1 MVIMKK
7 SMFALLATL
16 AVLLAACGSGS
27 PSASSSSTTSA
38 ASSSATTSTA
48 ALTKLTIALPVAEP
62 VQSPVYLAKLKGYFQ
77 KEGIDPKIVVLAG
90 DVIVN
95 SALVSNSVQFTSV
108 NAVSLLTANSKHIPI
123 QMACMEYNGPEW
135 AMAVS
140 NSLASSAKLSSSS
153 PAKSVLEA
161 LKGDKV
167 AAVGGPA
174 AAPGVM
180 LLGLLAHY
188 NLPSNWFTIFA
199 VQSSSAL
206 VTALQHNEVQA
217 IFDTQPIPAE
227 AQLQHAGKVV
237 FDTTEIPSLASVP
250 WEGIV
255 AAKSYISSHPTIVK
269 GVCNAIAQA
278 DNYLISHPGSSTTAL
293 QSTFSSLS
301 PALLKSALVS
311 YKWVKDAQMTS
322 SQWTSG
328 LAALE
333 AFHLLKA
340 KISPSVLAN
349 SYTTADL
356 PSSSGS

>member
-1 MVIMKK
+1 MFKSKK
-7 SMFALLATL
+7 SILASL
-16 AVLLAACGSGS
+16 AVSAVILAACGSGS
-27 PSASSSSTTSA
+27 SSSSSATTAA
-38 ASSSATTSTA
+38 ASATTTSTA

-62 VQSPVYLAKLKGYFQ
+62 VQSPVYLAKVKGYFQ

-108 NAVSLLTANSKHIPI
+108 NAVSLLTANSKGIPI

-135 AMAVS
+135 AMAVT
-140 NSLASSAKLSSSS
+140 NQIASSAGLSSSTS
-153 PAKSVLEA
+153 PKAVLQA

-167 AAVGGPA
+167 AVVGGPA

-188 NLPSNWFTIFA
+188 NLPANLFTIFA

-206 VTALQHNEVQA
+206 VTSLQHNEVQA

-227 AQLQHAGKVV
+227 AQKVNAGKVV

-255 AAKSYISSHPTIVK
+255 AAKSYIDAHPTIVK
-269 GVCNAIAQA
+269 AVCNAIAQA
-278 DNYLISHPGSSTTAL
+278 NNYLISNPSAATTDL
-293 QSTFSSLS
+293 QPTFSKLS
-301 PALLKSALVS
+301 PSLLNSALVS
-311 YKWVKDAQMTS
+311 YKWVKDAQMTD
-322 SQWTSG
+322 SQWTNG

-333 AFHLLKA
+333 SFHLLA
-340 KISPSVLAN
+340 KPISSAVLAK
-349 SYTTADL
+349 SYTTAYL
-356 PSSSGS
+356 PSPSAG

>member
-1 MVIMKK
+1 MFRSKK
-7 SMFALLATL
+7 SIVASLAIS
-16 AVLLAACGSGS
+16 AVILAACGSGS
-27 PSASSSSTTSA
+27 SSSSSATTA
-38 ASSSATTSTA
+38 AASATTSTA
-48 ALTKLTIALPVAEP
+48 APTKVTIALPVAEP
-62 VQSPVYLAKLKGYFQ
+62 VQSPVYLAKIKGYFQ

-108 NAVSLLTANSKHIPI
+108 NAVSLLTANSKGIPI
-123 QMACMEYNGPEW
+123 QMACMEYDGPEW
-135 AMAVS
+135 AMAVT
-140 NSLASSAKLSSSS
+140 NQIATSAGLSSSS
-153 PAKSVLEA
+153 SPKAVLEA

-188 NLPSNWFTIFA
+188 NLPSNLFTIFA

-206 VTALQHNEVQA
+206 VTSLQHNEVQA

-227 AQLQHAGKVV
+227 AQKLNAGKVV

-255 AAKSYISSHPTIVK
+255 AAKSYIASHAKIVK
-269 GVCNAIAQA
+269 GVCKAISQA
-278 DNYLISHPGSSTTAL
+278 DNYLISNPSAATTDL
-293 QSTFSSLS
+293 QPTFAKLS
-301 PALLKSALVS
+301 PSLLKSALVS
-311 YKWVKDAQMTS
+311 YKWVKDAQMTA
-322 SQWTSG
+322 SQWTNG

-333 AFHLLKA
+333 SFHLLSKP
-340 KISPSVLAN
+340 ISSSVLSK

-356 PSSSGS
+356 PSSSAG

>member
-1 MVIMKK
+1 MVIKK
-7 SMFALLATL
+7 KPMLAALATL

-27 PSASSSSTTSA
+27 SSASSSSTTA
-38 ASSSATTSTA
+38 AATSTSKA

-62 VQSPVYLAKLKGYFQ
+62 VQSPVYLAKVKGYFQ

-108 NAVSLLTANSKHIPI
+108 NAVSLLTANSKNIPI
-123 QMACMEYNGPEW
+123 QMACMEYDGPEW

-140 NSLASSAKLSSSS
+140 NSIASSDKLTSSSS
-153 PAKSVLEA
+153 PKAVLEA

-180 LLGLLAHY
+180 LTGLLAHY
-188 NLPSNWFTIFA
+188 NLPSNLFTIFA

-227 AQLQHAGKVV
+227 AQQINAGKVV

-255 AAKSYISSHPTIVK
+255 AAKSYISSHATIVK
-269 GVCNAIAQA
+269 GVCKAIAQA
-278 DNYLISHPGSSTTAL
+278 DNYLIAHPSSSTTTL
-293 QSTFSSLS
+293 QSTFAKLS
-301 PALLKSALVS
+301 PSLLKSALVS

-328 LAALE
+328 LAALD
-333 AFHLLKA
+333 AFHLLTA
-340 KISPSVLAN
+340 KISSSVLAN

-356 PSSSGS
+356 PSSGS

>member
-7 SMFALLATL
+7 PMLASLATL

-27 PSASSSSTTSA
+27 SSASSSSTTSGA
-38 ASSSATTSTA
+38 ASATTTSTA
-48 ALTKLTIALPVAEP
+48 APTKLTIALPVAEP
-62 VQSPVYLAKLKGYFQ
+62 VQSPVYLAKTKGYFQ

-108 NAVSLLTANSKHIPI
+108 NAVSLLTANSKNIPI

-135 AMAVS
+135 AMAVT
-140 NSLASSAKLSSSS
+140 NSIASSDKLTSSSS
-153 PAKSVLEA
+153 PKSVLEA

-167 AAVGGPA
+167 AVVGGAA

-180 LLGLLAHY
+180 LSGLLAHY
-188 NLPSNWFTIFA
+188 GLPSNLFTIFA

-206 VTALQHNEVQA
+206 VTSLQHNEVQA

-227 AQLQHAGKVV
+227 AQKENAGKVV
-237 FDTTEIPSLASVP
+237 FDTTEIPSLAAVP

-269 GVCNAIAQA
+269 GVCKAIAQA
-278 DNYLISHPGSSTTAL
+278 DNYLISHPSSATTTL
-293 QSTFSSLS
+293 QSTFASLS
-301 PALLKSALVS
+301 PSLLKSALTS

-340 KISPSVLAN
+340 KISASVLAN

-356 PSSSGS
+356 PTPSGS

>member
-1 MVIMKK
+1 MASLAISAVI
-7 SMFALLATL
+7 
-16 AVLLAACGSGS
+16 LAACGSGS
-27 PSASSSSTTSA
+27 SSSSPATTA
-38 ASSSATTSTA
+38 AASATTSTA
-48 ALTKLTIALPVAEP
+48 APTKITIALPVAEP
-62 VQSPVYLAKLKGYFQ
+62 VQSPVYLAKIKGYFQ

-108 NAVSLLTANSKHIPI
+108 NAVSLLTANSKGIPI
-123 QMACMEYNGPEW
+123 QMACMEYDGPEW
-135 AMAVS
+135 AMAVT
-140 NSLASSAKLSSSS
+140 NQIATSAGLSSSS
-153 PAKSVLEA
+153 SPKAVLEA

-188 NLPSNWFTIFA
+188 NLPSNLFTIFA
-199 VQSSSAL
+199 VQSSAAL
-206 VTALQHNEVQA
+206 VTSLQHNEVQA

-227 AQLQHAGKVV
+227 AQKLNAGKVV

-255 AAKSYISSHPTIVK
+255 AAKSYIASHAKIVK
-269 GVCNAIAQA
+269 GVCKAISQA
-278 DNYLISHPGSSTTAL
+278 DNYLISNPSAATTDL
-293 QSTFSSLS
+293 QPTFAKLS
-301 PALLKSALVS
+301 PSLLKSALVS
-311 YKWVKDAQMTS
+311 YKWVKDAQMTD
-322 SQWTSG
+322 SQWTNG

-333 AFHLLKA
+333 SFHLLSKP
-340 KISPSVLAN
+340 ISSSVLSK

-356 PSSSGS
+356 PSSSAG